1 MNMQVLDTRRD
12 ASGGY
17 KVDVSRGSHNGRV
30 ASEWF
35 SRPDDQRYLSLDD
48 LARSVR
54 GRSERSRTRI
64 IESALIHVEANH
76 RSRAGETFT
85 FAYDNLGRVTS
96 KEVPTRS
103 GLSTTHTRDVYYGY
117 DLFGALTYA
126 RFDSTAGE
134 GLNLTYNAL
143 GQLTS
148 STQSLD
154 GITRTLGYQYDAA
167 GRRTRITFPDAAYWQ
182 YQYDKLGRF
191 TNLKDQLNRD
201 LVLDAYYNFGIRY
214 SHKRE
219 GSAPDDTYYLD
230 FAKRLTRT
238 FTDHPTAGYDV
249 NQEWAYNPANQ
260 AVTESLDNQ
269 LFVWTGH
276 PLNTSEVAYTSNGL
290 NQIAS
295 GNSNA
300 FTYDANGNLTF
311 DGLTSFTY
319 DTENRLVTA
328 SGQNNVAL
336 RYDPFGRLYE
346 IDDGQGGVRRL
357 LYDGDALVAEY
368 NTAGTML
375 DRYIHGV
382 GAGDDPLLRYPG
394 SSTSYLDAE
403 YMVTDR
409 LGSVIA
415 RYKRD
420 GTAVAIN

>member
-191 TNLKDQLNRD
+191 TNLKDQLN
-201 LVLDAYYNFGIRY
+201 
-214 SHKRE
+214 
-219 GSAPDDTYYLD
+219 
-230 FAKRLTRT
+230 
-238 FTDHPTAGYDV
+238 
-249 NQEWAYNPANQ
+249 
-260 AVTESLDNQ
+260 
-269 LFVWTGH
+269 
-276 PLNTSEVAYTSNGL
+276 
-290 NQIAS
+290 
-295 GNSNA
+295 
-300 FTYDANGNLTF
+300 
-311 DGLTSFTY
+311 
-319 DTENRLVTA
+319 
-328 SGQNNVAL
+328 
-336 RYDPFGRLYE
+336 
-346 IDDGQGGVRRL
+346 
-357 LYDGDALVAEY
+357 
-368 NTAGTML
+368 
-375 DRYIHGV
+375 
-382 GAGDDPLLRYPG
+382 
-394 SSTSYLDAE
+394 
-403 YMVTDR
+403 
-409 LGSVIA
+409 
-415 RYKRD
+415 
-420 GTAVAIN
+420 